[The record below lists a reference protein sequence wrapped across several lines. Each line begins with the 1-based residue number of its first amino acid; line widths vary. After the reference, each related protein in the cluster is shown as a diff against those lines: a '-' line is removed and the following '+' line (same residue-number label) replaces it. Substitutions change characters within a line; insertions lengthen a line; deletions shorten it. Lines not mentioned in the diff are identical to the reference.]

1 MAERIVKAAIIG
13 LGARAET
20 LLATMLE
27 MDEVQIT
34 SVCDYAQDKIDKIL
48 GIFDKHGRP
57 RPTAYTNY
65 HQMLEDKEL
74 EAIFVPTS
82 WNSHLRIAID
92 CMAAGKNVGIEVGV
106 PPPSMNCG
114 SSSMPPKQQA
124 SPA

>member
-1 MAERIVKAAIIG
+1 MEHHTMAERIVKAGIIG

-34 SVCDYAQDKIDKIL
+34 SVCDFAQEKIDKIL

-57 RPTAYTNY
+57 RPTTYTNY

-74 EAIFVPTS
+74 EALFVPTS
-82 WNSHLRIAID
+82 WN
-92 CMAAGKNVGIEVGV
+92 
-106 PPPSMNCG
+106 
-114 SSSMPPKQQA
+114 
-124 SPA
+124 